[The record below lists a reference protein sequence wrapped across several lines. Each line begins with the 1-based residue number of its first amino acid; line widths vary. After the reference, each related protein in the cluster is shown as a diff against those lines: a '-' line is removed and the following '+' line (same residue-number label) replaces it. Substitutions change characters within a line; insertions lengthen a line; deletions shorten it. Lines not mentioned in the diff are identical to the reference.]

1 MITQKETI
9 MITEA
14 LGFPITGQTLRNYI
28 RSGLVQGAHNV
39 PGGIPGKGIST
50 IYPMETAI
58 ESVVAKDML
67 TKKARKLTSAQ
78 VSLARRLGIACI
90 TNEYFSPLDNKMLIN
105 FVKDAGGEVIG
116 NSYGSIDYTSV
127 VIDNVTFSLG
137 QLLSLTAEWIVKIAS
152 AERAMLLL
160 NHESVCAGAKVII
173 ENCGNVE
180 ICGHNSYFALRNEYG
195 YKFMLNADK
204 TQTAIL
210 IAEKE
215 LELRDQHTKI
225 SLSY

>member
-90 TNEYFSPLDNKMLIN
+90 TNEYFSPLDNEMLIN

-127 VIDNVTFSLG
+127 IIDNVTFSLG
-137 QLLSLTAEWIVKIAS
+137 HLLSLTAEWIVKIAS
-152 AERAMLLL
+152 AERSMLLL
-160 NHESVCAGAKVII
+160 SHESVCAGAKVII
-173 ENCGNVE
+173 ESCENVE
-180 ICGHNSYFALRNEYG
+180 ICGHNNYFALRNEYG
-195 YKFMLNADK
+195 YKFMLNFAEA
-204 TQTAIL
+204 QTAIL
-210 IAEKE
+210 VEEKQ

-225 SLSY
+225 SLCY